1 MFCYERGIRYGL
13 LPPLVSKLWTPLP
26 SSSLRSSF
34 EFLIDINPK
43 TYTMNY
49 IAFIFALICVIAKA
63 ALFGIAAYILYL
75 IFIKKDKETINT
87 VKDLKRLV

>member
-26 SSSLRSSF
+26 SSSILSSF
-34 EFLIDINPK
+34 QFLIDINPK

-49 IAFIFALICVIAKA
+49 LMLIFTLICFIAKA
-63 ALFGIAAYILYL
+63 AFFGIAAYILYL